1 MKILYNLA
9 GTFNS
14 GGMERIVISKA
25 NALNEA
31 GFRVFIVTT
40 EQQGRK
46 PYFKIDDR
54 IECIDL
60 GINYSRDN
68 GRLLHK
74 LLHFPFRQRK
84 HLCMLRK
91 VIDEIDPD
99 IIISTFGNE
108 VRLLP
113 KLKTDAKKVLEI
125 HFSKYFR
132 LQENRKGLW
141 HYIDTYRTI
150 QDKRTISHYD
160 KFVVLTHEDKNLW
173 GNISNIAVIPNFI
186 DLVSTVAAPLENN
199 RCVAVGRLT
208 YQKGFDLLI
217 NAWKIVHEK
226 HSDWHLDIYGSGES
240 EKYLMAN
247 ILKYHLENSITINQ
261 PIKDISKAYYDSSI
275 FLFTSRYEGFGLA
288 LIEAL
293 SCGLPAVS
301 FDCKCG
307 PKDIIEDGK
316 NGFLV
321 KTGDIQNFSDRI
333 ITLIEDYELRK
344 DMGKLAKE
352 SSHKYSREAIIQMWI
367 SLFNS
372 LVNNN

>member
-1 MKILYNLA
+1 
-9 GTFNS
+9 
-14 GGMERIVISKA
+14 
-25 NALNEA
+25 
-31 GFRVFIVTT
+31 
-40 EQQGRK
+40 
-46 PYFKIDDR
+46 
-54 IECIDL
+54 
-60 GINYSRDN
+60 
-68 GRLLHK
+68 
-74 LLHFPFRQRK
+74 
-84 HLCMLRK
+84 
-91 VIDEIDPD
+91 
-99 IIISTFGNE
+99 
-108 VRLLP
+108 
-113 KLKTDAKKVLEI
+113 
-125 HFSKYFR
+125 
-132 LQENRKGLW
+132 
-141 HYIDTYRTI
+141 
-150 QDKRTISHYD
+150 
-160 KFVVLTHEDKNLW
+160 
-173 GNISNIAVIPNFI
+173 
-186 DLVSTVAAPLENN
+186 
-199 RCVAVGRLT
+199 
-208 YQKGFDLLI
+208 
-217 NAWKIVHEK
+217 
-226 HSDWHLDIYGSGES
+226 
-240 EKYLMAN
+240 MAN